1 MGGEGV
7 MFSNIKVIEYDV
19 IGSTNTEA
27 KIYAQRTDAR
37 ESVLFIASEQT
48 AGRGRLGRSF
58 LSRSGRG
65 IYMSLLYF
73 TGDALTDAI
82 SITSAAAV
90 IVARAIENAVGSP
103 MKIKWVNDIYNSR
116 GKVAGILVESLPLG
130 DTTAIVVGVGI
141 NVGDDDFPEAL
152 CGIASSI
159 GYVNDD
165 QRKKIVSDI
174 VSGILGRA
182 DMGAD
187 MSFIGEYR
195 SRSMLDGERVELFSA
210 GESIGCGRVEG
221 ISDDGGLVVLFD
233 GEQCPRVIRTGEVS
247 VRKKQI
253 DAQ

>member
-1 MGGEGV
+1 
-7 MFSNIKVIEYDV
+7 MFCDIKVIEYDS
-19 IGSTNTEA
+19 IGSTNAEA
-27 KIYAQRTDAR
+27 KLYAQGACSR
-37 ESVLFIASEQT
+37 ESVLFIAREQT
-48 AGRGRLGRSF
+48 AGQGRLGRSF

-73 TGDALTDAI
+73 TSDALSDAI

-90 IVARAIENAVGSP
+90 IVAKAIEGAVCSP

-116 GKVAGILVESLPLG
+116 GKVAGILVESLSFG
-130 DTTAIVVGVGI
+130 DANAIIVGVGI
-141 NVGDDDFPEAL
+141 NVGEDDFPEEL
-152 CGIASSI
+152 RGIASSI
-159 GYVNDD
+159 GCVSDE
-165 QRKKIVSDI
+165 QRMKIVSDI

-221 ISDDGGLVVLFD
+221 ISDDGGLVVLID
-233 GEQCPRVIRTGEVS
+233 GEQCARVIRTGEVS
-247 VRKKQI
+247 VRKNVN
-253 DAQ
+253 